1 MPRIRTTW
9 VVAMIAVYALI
20 MALSVGA
27 AGNDAESAPLVFQS
41 AQTAQPDAPSS
52 RDALFNDPAVPPKGP
67 QAAAGWTG
75 YIQGEVARQY
85 KDPEHWSKAR
95 LRGEASRQ
103 GQFNENVKWKISG
116 RADYDAVYDFSGFY
130 PPDVKRDQRYEFTL
144 RENYLDVSAGNLEV
158 RLGRQ
163 HVVWGEMV
171 GLFVADVVSARDLRE
186 FILPEPELEMLRIPQ
201 WAARAE
207 YFMNDVKAELLW
219 IPLPSFNN
227 IGKPGADFFPY
238 PIPGP
243 GGSVFT
249 SEQIPTRKLSNT
261 NYGARLSA
269 LKSGWDMSGFYYHSV
284 DVDPTFYRTVIP
296 APAPVFSY
304 EARHDTIDQFG
315 GTVAKDIGAV
325 VLKAEGVYT
334 NGRQFNVTRIS
345 QPNGLVAQNT
355 VDYAIGLDMNVLTDK
370 RLNLQF
376 FQRIYIDHDPD
387 TLQRKYVSGASVL
400 LEGKIAANW
409 EGRVLFAHGLN
420 DNDLLFRTRLTWL
433 FAKNWRLQAG
443 LDIFGGPPTGVFGR
457 FNNNDRVYTEVRY
470 SF

>member
-243 GGSVFT
+243 GGSV
-249 SEQIPTRKLSNT
+249 S
-261 NYGARLSA
+261 
-269 LKSGWDMSGFYYHSV
+269 
-284 DVDPTFYRTVIP
+284 
-296 APAPVFSY
+296 
-304 EARHDTIDQFG
+304 
-315 GTVAKDIGAV
+315 
-325 VLKAEGVYT
+325 
-334 NGRQFNVTRIS
+334 
-345 QPNGLVAQNT
+345 
-355 VDYAIGLDMNVLTDK
+355 TD
-370 RLNLQF
+370 
-376 FQRIYIDHDPD
+376 
-387 TLQRKYVSGASVL
+387 
-400 LEGKIAANW
+400 
-409 EGRVLFAHGLN
+409 
-420 DNDLLFRTRLTWL
+420 
-433 FAKNWRLQAG
+433 
-443 LDIFGGPPTGVFGR
+443 
-457 FNNNDRVYTEVRY
+457 
-470 SF
+470 